1 MRVSFLQRLG
11 IILAFLTAV
20 AAVSTGVWRYGYL
33 QALNQLSRQGEA
45 DLALASDRLMS
56 QLERYRGLAVLMA
69 DHPQVAAL
77 AAGADPSQVKALFL
91 EVSDKTGALDM
102 LFVDLDGTLLAAA
115 DAAVGQYLGA
125 APFVRRAQQ
134 GALGWGHGM
143 STLLP
148 VRAFYHAAPVFGD
161 AGKVTGVVIVATDI
175 AATENEWRGGFR
187 PVFFTDAQGEVFMAN
202 RSELVGWRR
211 SQGAQGLIPDTG
223 AKRAFDS
230 YRAGDHDIWRIDW
243 GPYLPK
249 TAMHLTQ
256 DLPVIGLVGEAL
268 VDVTPAR
275 RLALL
280 QAAAVA
286 GLCLAFG
293 ALLFLAAERREALRR
308 INADLETRVHRRT
321 RALSETNAALRRE
334 AEEREQAQVAL
345 ARAQADLVQAGKLSA
360 LGQMSA
366 GISHELNQPLMAI
379 RSYAEN
385 AVQFQQRDMHAKVS
399 ENLGRI
405 SDMARRMGRI
415 IQNLR
420 AFSKQQ
426 AEPITRV
433 ELVQVL
439 QDAAEMIA
447 PRAQQ
452 MGADVRLDLPAA
464 PLWVKG
470 GEVRLGQVFVN
481 LMTNALDAM
490 NGCEARSLQVSV
502 RVAGIIAVEVRDSG
516 PGVEV
521 PEKVFDP
528 FYSTKE
534 VGATE
539 GMGLGLSI
547 SYGIAKSFGGDI
559 RVRNCNPG
567 ALFIVELQPWEAQ
580 QAA

>member
-1 MRVSFLQRLG
+1 M
-11 IILAFLTAV
+11 
-20 AAVSTGVWRYGYL
+20 
-33 QALNQLSRQGEA
+33 
-45 DLALASDRLMS
+45 
-56 QLERYRGLAVLMA
+56 
-69 DHPQVAAL
+69 
-77 AAGADPSQVKALFL
+77 
-91 EVSDKTGALDM
+91 
-102 LFVDLDGTLLAAA
+102 
-115 DAAVGQYLGA
+115 
-125 APFVRRAQQ
+125 
-134 GALGWGHGM
+134 
-143 STLLP
+143 
-148 VRAFYHAAPVFGD
+148 
-161 AGKVTGVVIVATDI
+161 
-175 AATENEWRGGFR
+175 
-187 PVFFTDAQGEVFMAN
+187 
-202 RSELVGWRR
+202 
-211 SQGAQGLIPDTG
+211 
-223 AKRAFDS
+223 
-230 YRAGDHDIWRIDW
+230 
-243 GPYLPK
+243 
-249 TAMHLTQ
+249 
-256 DLPVIGLVGEAL
+256 
-268 VDVTPAR
+268 
-275 RLALL
+275 
-280 QAAAVA
+280 
-286 GLCLAFG
+286 
-293 ALLFLAAERREALRR
+293 
-308 INADLETRVHRRT
+308 
-321 RALSETNAALRRE
+321 
-334 AEEREQAQVAL
+334 AL

-433 ELVQVL
+433 DLVKVL

-452 MGADVRLDLPAA
+452 MSADVRLDLPAA

-502 RVAGIIAVEVRDSG
+502 RVAGNIAVEVRDSG